1 MSKIAGCV
9 VKSLRM
15 TANGWFQNKNCVNNL
30 SFMGRRG
37 IPNSR
42 VNYLWLC
49 EYYWTACLEK
59 KNGVNNLGI
68 AGMNS
73 SISQELLCK

>member
-1 MSKIAGCV
+1 
-9 VKSLRM
+9 
-15 TANGWFQNKNCVNNL
+15 
-30 SFMGRRG
+30 MGRQG
-37 IPNSR
+37 APNSR

-49 EYYWTACLEK
+49 GYYWAACLEK